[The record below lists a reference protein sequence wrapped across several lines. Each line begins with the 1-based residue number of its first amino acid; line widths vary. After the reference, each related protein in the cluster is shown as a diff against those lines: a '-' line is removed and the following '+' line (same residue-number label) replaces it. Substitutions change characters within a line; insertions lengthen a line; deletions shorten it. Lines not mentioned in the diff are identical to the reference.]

1 MGRKPYQFETVKE
14 LQEYKKQLK
23 SQWDLDNSEKLYI
36 YNRKKTLERCLE
48 RASVPTV
55 KTIVRYKFSKE
66 ELQPIFDATL
76 NRVMY
81 LAENQSD
88 KSDNSD
94 TE

>member
-1 MGRKPYQFETVKE
+1 MGRKPYQFDSIQE
-14 LQEYKKQLK
+14 LQAYKKQLK
-23 SQWDLDNSEKLYI
+23 TQWDIDNSDRLFI

-55 KTIVRYKFSKE
+55 KTIIRYKFSKE

-94 TE
+94 SE